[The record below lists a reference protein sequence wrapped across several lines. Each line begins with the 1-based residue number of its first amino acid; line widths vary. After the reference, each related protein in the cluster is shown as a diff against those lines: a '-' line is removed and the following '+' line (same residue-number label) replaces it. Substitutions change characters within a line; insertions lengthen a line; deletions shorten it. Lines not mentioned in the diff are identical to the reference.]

1 MIVILFILIV
11 VVFWT
16 ALCYSKYK
24 KWHIRMK
31 KCTRLVHGLVI
42 EVKERKPIRG
52 SGMLYKPIFMVRDEN
67 GETKIE
73 SAYYPNPISLSV
85 NSKVDLLVDPNDYN
99 TFIYADRSLNKGLP
113 ADIICCCLPI
123 VFLVGILLLS

>member
-1 MIVILFILIV
+1 
-11 VVFWT
+11 
-16 ALCYSKYK
+16 
-24 KWHIRMK
+24 MK

-73 SAYYPNPISLSV
+73 SAYYSNLISLSV
-85 NSKVDLLVDPNDYN
+85 NSKVDLLVDPDDYN